1 MFPSN
6 WYDNS
11 VCKNCLYGEPIT
23 VGVFCNELQGLVP
36 VGYVG
41 CKAEHAFYEE
51 AYKKENGMTLTEL
64 AGELRKIFKFKYLAY
79 GEIFC
84 FGGCYPVLTISNLPL
99 NLRVKDEGGEGA
111 PCYIHE
117 WEAEDAVQVCF
128 VEDLAIT
135 LDLSEY
141 TNETGEIDYSKC
153 IVEVKDDAYGIGSRA

>member
-11 VCKNCLYGEPIT
+11 VCKNCQYGERIT

-64 AGELRKIFKFKYLAY
+64 ANELRKIFRFKYLTKDSIGDIY
-79 GEIFC
+79 CWNGKPVYDETESYWHSGSR
-84 FGGCYPVLTISNLPL
+84 GGVAPVLETWPSSST
-99 NLRVKDEGGEGA
+99 VKS
-111 PCYIHE
+111 
-117 WEAEDAVQVCF
+117 
-128 VEDLAIT
+128 

-141 TNETGEIDYSKC
+141 ANETGEIDYSKC
-153 IVEVKDDAYGIGSRA
+153 IVEVDE